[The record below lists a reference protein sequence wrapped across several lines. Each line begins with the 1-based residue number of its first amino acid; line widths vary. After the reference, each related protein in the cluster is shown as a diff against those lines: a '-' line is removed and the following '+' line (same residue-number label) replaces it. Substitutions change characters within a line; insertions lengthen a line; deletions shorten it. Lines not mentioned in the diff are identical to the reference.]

1 MKKSYAMK
9 WVAALRSG
17 KYKQGKGRLHK
28 VDASNHHKYCCL
40 GVLCDVV
47 GAPKERV
54 GSVFYYGGRAGVLP
68 NVVVDLVGMHSVEGT
83 LGDTSLTYLNDIY
96 LNDGEVGP
104 RKNFSQIADIIEKN
118 WRKL

>member
-9 WVAALRSG
+9 WVVALRSG

-28 VDASNHHKYCCL
+28 VNASNHHKYCCL

-54 GSVFYYGGRAGVLP
+54 RNVFYYKGRAGILP
-68 NVVVDLVGMHSVEGT
+68 SMVVDLVGMHSAEGA
-83 LGDTSLTYLNDIY
+83 LWDTSLIY
-96 LNDGEVGP
+96 LNDGEEGP